1 MPDLTA
7 DVAVIG
13 GGPAGYSAALRAS
26 KLGARVALIE
36 QSELGGACLNR
47 ACIPTKT
54 LLHSLALMRSVNN
67 TARFGVSSSPATID
81 IDKLRER
88 KNAVISMMTSGVE
101 QAMIRSGIKI
111 VQGKAHLLSP
121 GDIEIIGDN
130 DNIQTLTAHK
140 IIITTGSIPCGL
152 NTPGANDP
160 NVMYSN
166 DILELRYIPQSI
178 VMIGGGAVGVEL
190 AAILNDLGARVTILE
205 IMPRILSSED
215 AEVTQI
221 LERVLK
227 KDGIQIYTS
236 AQIDHIETL
245 QGVKRVHFTCG
256 DVENTLNAEAVCVAI
271 GQKPF
276 FDALGL
282 EGCGVKTSS
291 RGIEVNDHML
301 TSVPGV
307 FAAGDVTG
315 KVMLAYVAMTEGRI
329 AAENALGGDAAMD
342 YSAIPRCV
350 YTSLELASVG
360 LTESEALSRGL
371 KTRCLRANMAAN
383 ASAIILGERRGLVK
397 IVADA
402 ESGKVL
408 GVHIAGIGAS
418 NLIAEGAL
426 ALKLNATVEDL
437 SKTLHPHPSLSEA
450 VWQASLNAD
459 I

>member
-1 MPDLTA
+1 MPDLTT

-26 KLGARVALIE
+26 KQGARVALIE

-67 TARFGVSSSPATID
+67 TTRFGVSSSSATID

-101 QAMIRSGIKI
+101 QAMIRSDIKI
-111 VQGKAHLLSP
+111 VRGKAHLLSP
-121 GDIEIIGDN
+121 GDIEITVDTDN
-130 DNIQTLTAHK
+130 LQTLTAHK
-140 IIITTGSIPCGL
+140 IIIATGSVPCRL
-152 NTPGANDP
+152 NAPGADDP
-160 NVMYSN
+160 TIMYSS
-166 DILELRYIPQSI
+166 DILELRRIPQSI
-178 VMIGGGAVGVEL
+178 IMVGGGAVGVEL
-190 AAILNDLGARVTILE
+190 AAILNGLGARVTILE
-205 IMPRILSSED
+205 IMPRILSGED

-221 LERVLK
+221 LERVLQ

-236 AQIDHIETL
+236 AQIKLIETL
-245 QGVKRVHFTCG
+245 QGMKRVHFTRG
-256 DVENTLNAEAVCVAI
+256 DVENTLDAEAVCIAI

-282 EGCGVKTSS
+282 EGCGVKTGS
-291 RGIEVNDHML
+291 RGIEVNDHMR
-301 TSVPGV
+301 TSVPSV

-315 KVMLAYVAMTEGRI
+315 KVMLAYVAMAEGRI
-329 AAENALGGDAAMD
+329 AAENALGGDEAMD

-350 YTSLELASVG
+350 YTSIELASVG

-371 KTRCLRANMAAN
+371 KIRCLRTNMAAN
-383 ASAIILGERRGLVK
+383 ASATILGERRGMVK

-402 ESGKVL
+402 ESGRVL

-418 NLIAEGAL
+418 NLIAECAV
-426 ALKLNATVEDL
+426 ALKLHATVEDL

>member
-1 MPDLTA
+1 MPDLMA

-26 KLGARVALIE
+26 KLGACVALIE

-67 TARFGVSSSPATID
+67 TARFGISSSPATID

-101 QAMIRSGIKI
+101 QAMIGSGITI
-111 VQGKAHLLSP
+111 VQGKARLLSP

-140 IIITTGSIPCGL
+140 IIIATGSVPCRL
-152 NTPGANDP
+152 NAPGADDP
-160 NVMYSN
+160 TVMYSS
-166 DILELRYIPQSI
+166 DILELRRIPQSI
-178 VMIGGGAVGVEL
+178 IMIGGGAVGVEL

-221 LERVLK
+221 LERFLK
-227 KDGIQIYTS
+227 KDGIQIYIS
-236 AQIDHIETL
+236 AQIDRIETL
-245 QGVKRVHFTCG
+245 QGLKRVHFTCG
-256 DVENTLNAEAVCVAI
+256 DVENTLDAEAVCVAI

-276 FDALGL
+276 FEGLGL
-282 EGCGVKTSS
+282 EGCGVKTGS
-291 RGIEVNDHML
+291 RGIEVNAHMR

-307 FAAGDVTG
+307 FAAGDVAG
-315 KVMLAYVAMTEGRI
+315 KSMQAYVAMAEGRI
-329 AAENALGGDAAMD
+329 AAENALGSDAAMD

-371 KTRCLRANMAAN
+371 KIRCLRTNMAAN
-383 ASAIILGERRGLVK
+383 ASATILGERRGLVK

-418 NLIAEGAL
+418 NLIAECAL